1 MAGPKRDRPSFWALF
16 VRSALMAVSATLA
29 VQAARRLRRFEI
41 SGRSM
46 APALEPGD
54 WVLVDEFAYRGR
66 LPRRGEIV
74 VATDPREPGR
84 DLVKR
89 VSAVDLHGGVSL
101 EGDNPDESTD
111 SRQFGPVPASS
122 VKGRVR
128 WRYWPL
134 GRVGA
139 VN

>member
-1 MAGPKRDRPSFWALF
+1 MAARKRDRPSFWALF
-16 VRSALMAVSATLA
+16 LRSTLMAVTITLA

-46 APALEPGD
+46 TPALEPGD
-54 WVLVDEFAYRGR
+54 WVLVDELAYRNR
-66 LPRRGEIV
+66 LPHRGEVV

-122 VKGRVR
+122 VKGRVW
-128 WRYWPL
+128 WRYWPW
-134 GRVGA
+134 GRVGT
-139 VN
+139 VR